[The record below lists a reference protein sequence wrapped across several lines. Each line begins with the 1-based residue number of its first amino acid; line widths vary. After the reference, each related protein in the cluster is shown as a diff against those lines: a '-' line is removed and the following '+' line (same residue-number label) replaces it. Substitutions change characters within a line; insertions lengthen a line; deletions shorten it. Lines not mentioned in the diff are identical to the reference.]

1 MDRPKPKRAA
11 RRAQVTRI
19 VNEVIDLRQNLSVNR
34 TTLNGLLARL
44 EVADRELRKVNEEIE
59 VYIKEDELA
68 TEYETMFSYE
78 EQAANAMAE
87 VQTRLADLHSVEQQV
102 TSVTSEALLPATPR
116 ASEQAPAGVKLP
128 KLQLMTYGGE
138 LTQWQ
143 MFWEQF
149 RTAVHDNRR
158 LNKTEKFQYLTT
170 LLKGRAAAA
179 IRGLQATASNYDD
192 AIEILVQ
199 RFGDTYQIEREYLA
213 KLRTLPGVK
222 SRRDPS
228 GLRRLYDHVQ
238 ANVRGLKA
246 LGVMTSSYAPMLAD
260 ILLSA
265 IPSEMVVE
273 YHRTVRYGTTA
284 LRDTTAVQS
293 ATATPEAQVAT
304 AEGGTD
310 ELTKVLNFIAIEDQ
324 STNRCTRR
332 GHRSRYCRAK
342 VTCSSCG
349 SRHVAVVCDPS
360 RSQPGRASDA
370 VVMTSVMA
378 VSNQI
383 ISNKDKRPHDTEVL
397 LQTFRAWASSDTA
410 CTQLRG
416 VVDGGS
422 QKTFIREDIAQK
434 LKLQVVGEAKLHIHT
449 FANQATTT
457 KVHLGRVVEVHLRSQ
472 YSPLDYVIRAV
483 TIPFICQDL
492 PEVPTTQQFVELLR
506 REGHLIADDVLFPS
520 VNCEAGIG
528 LLVGSDELW
537 RLLTGDVKRDKQD
550 DRLVAIDTVFG
561 WTFQGPSRLGSECTE
576 RSTTAVCVLRMG
588 CTAEEQDVIKKLL
601 GVG

>member
-1 MDRPKPKRAA
+1 MDRLKPKRAA

-68 TEYETMFSYE
+68 TECETVFSYE

-87 VQTRLADLHSVEQQV
+87 VQTRLADLHSVEQQA

-128 KLQLMTYGGE
+128 KLQLMMTYGGE

-143 MFWEQF
+143 IFWEQF

-284 LRDTTAVQS
+284 LRDTTAVQR

-310 ELTKVLNFIAIEDQ
+310 ELTKVLNFIGIELKSLERSGVKDSKPPSGTKPYHAQGSRSVPTGMVLQ
-324 STNRCTRR
+324 STTESAIKCAFCSSVQHDTVDCQENLPVAEKMKRLAKEMRCFRCTRR

-349 SRHVAVVCDPS
+349 SRHVAVV
-360 RSQPGRASDA
+360 
-370 VVMTSVMA
+370 
-378 VSNQI
+378 
-383 ISNKDKRPHDTEVL
+383 
-397 LQTFRAWASSDTA
+397 
-410 CTQLRG
+410 
-416 VVDGGS
+416 
-422 QKTFIREDIAQK
+422 
-434 LKLQVVGEAKLHIHT
+434 
-449 FANQATTT
+449 
-457 KVHLGRVVEVHLRSQ
+457 
-472 YSPLDYVIRAV
+472 
-483 TIPFICQDL
+483 
-492 PEVPTTQQFVELLR
+492 
-506 REGHLIADDVLFPS
+506 
-520 VNCEAGIG
+520 
-528 LLVGSDELW
+528 
-537 RLLTGDVKRDKQD
+537 
-550 DRLVAIDTVFG
+550 
-561 WTFQGPSRLGSECTE
+561 
-576 RSTTAVCVLRMG
+576 
-588 CTAEEQDVIKKLL
+588 
-601 GVG
+601 